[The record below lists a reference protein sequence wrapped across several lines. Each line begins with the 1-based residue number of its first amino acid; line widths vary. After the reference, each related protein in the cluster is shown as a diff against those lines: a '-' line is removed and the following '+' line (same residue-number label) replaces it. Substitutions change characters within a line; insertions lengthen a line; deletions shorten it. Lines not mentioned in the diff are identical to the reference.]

1 MPKVYIKTFGCQ
13 MNVYDSE
20 LIEQGLESKG
30 YFLAKNREEA
40 DLLIV
45 NTCAVRGHAEER
57 ALSAIGELKKLKQ
70 KNPNIIIV
78 LAGCLA
84 QHHQKKIFKRF
95 AQIDL
100 VLGTDQVADL
110 PSLLDGF
117 LANRRKTAAVG
128 RKRVSARLKGR
139 GVKHSFV
146 TIIRGCDNACAYCIV
161 PSVRGP
167 AVSRPKEEILAEIE
181 GLAASGTKEIT
192 LLGQNVN
199 AYRQDGSGFSSLL
212 SRIEQI
218 AGIEKIGFV
227 TNHPKD
233 MIREIIETI
242 SGMKKFSGSLHLP
255 VQSGSDRVLE
265 KMNRGYTRKHYL
277 QLIKNIRQFLPNCR
291 ITTDIIVGFP
301 GETEADFKQTLSL
314 VEEIKFAAAYTF
326 KYSLRPG
333 TVSSRL
339 ENNIPLEVKKE
350 RLAALNKKLKE
361 ISAQICD

>member
-1 MPKVYIKTFGCQ
+1 MRFFIQTFGCQ
-13 MNVYDSE
+13 MNVYDSG

-30 YFLAKNREEA
+30 YFPAKSAKDA
-40 DLLIV
+40 DLIII

-70 KNPNIIIV
+70 DNPNVIIV

-84 QHHQKKIFKRF
+84 QHYQKKIFKKF
-95 AQIDL
+95 SQIDL
-100 VLGTDQVADL
+100 VLGTDQIIDL
-110 PSLLDGF
+110 PVLLDDV
-117 LANRRKTAAVG
+117 LASHRKTVAVE
-128 RKRVSARLKGR
+128 RKKFSAKLKGI
-139 GVKHSFV
+139 GAKHSFV

-167 AVSRPKEEILAEIE
+167 AVSRPKEEIIAEIE
-181 GLAASGTKEIT
+181 DLAASGTKEIT

-199 AYRQDGSGFSSLL
+199 AYRQDGGSFSSLL
-212 SRIEQI
+212 SLIEQI

-242 SGMKKFSGSLHLP
+242 AGMEKFSGSLHLP

-277 QLIKNIRQFLPNCR
+277 QLIKTIRQFLPNCR

-301 GETEADFKQTLSL
+301 GETETDFKQTLSL

-350 RLAALNKKLKE
+350 RLAVLNKRIKE
-361 ISAQICD
+361 ISL